1 MKILR
6 ISCSPRGR
14 EGESHKLSE
23 KIIRSLSERS
33 NTTSVIDRMI
43 GLDPVPHI
51 DRAYVMPLS
60 AMYPGSSGS
69 IERSEEL
76 VRELDGADVLVLA
89 TPMHNLGMPS
99 ALKAWIDHV
108 VRAGRTFQVT
118 PEGKVGGLRDR
129 PVFLAIASGGRFSGA
144 HARQPDFLTPHLK
157 AVLGTIGL
165 HDVTIF
171 TIEGTGFGLQILE
184 EGRHEADR
192 KIRAHVSSL
201 QLGHL
206 DSR

>member
-23 KIIRSLSERS
+23 KIIRSLSEQGH
-33 NTTSVIDRMI
+33 TTTVIDRMI
-43 GLDPVPHI
+43 GLDPISHI
-51 DRAYVMPLS
+51 DRAYVMPIPFMGAS
-60 AMYPGSSGS
+60 PGGS

-99 ALKAWIDHV
+99 VLKAWVDHV

-118 PEGKVGGLRDR
+118 PEGKIGGLRDR

-171 TIEGTGFGLQILE
+171 TIEGTGFGLQALE
-184 EGRHEADR
+184 EARHEADR
-192 KIRAHVSSL
+192 KIRAHVSSV
-201 QLGHL
+201 QLNGGCP
-206 DSR
+206 